1 MDSNI
6 DVGGWCPEGR
16 LAEDGVVPLRYPVI
30 ELPRAGYRQRTKRN
44 VIDSDGTAIVYFG
57 QPTGGTELTIKFC
70 ITERKPYALIDAEVF
85 TTELAANKLCDF
97 IEKNSI
103 QILNVAGPS
112 AGGEPRAYRY
122 TYDAIRAAFTG

>member
-85 TTELAANKLCDF
+85 STGGSDRVAAITANFLSGHF
-97 IEKNSI
+97 N
-103 QILNVAGPS
+103 G
-112 AGGEPRAYRY
+112 
-122 TYDAIRAAFTG
+122 